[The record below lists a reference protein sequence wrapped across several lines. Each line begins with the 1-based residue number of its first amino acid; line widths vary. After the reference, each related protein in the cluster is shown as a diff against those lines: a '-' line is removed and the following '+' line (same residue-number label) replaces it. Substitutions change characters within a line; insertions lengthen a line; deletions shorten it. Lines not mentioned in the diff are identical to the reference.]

1 MNQASA
7 RLSAAPREI
16 CGLTP
21 CRNEGRDLHL
31 SDFAAGSRSWLK
43 RVMLQDASPGTRS
56 RSGAV
61 GYSWS
66 SKVERRREAATP
78 AARSGGGFATAS
90 WRAPAPG
97 QRGAQE

>member
-31 SDFAAGSRSWLK
+31 SYFAAGSGSWLK

-61 GYSWS
+61 GCSWS
-66 SKVERRREAATP
+66 SKEERRREGVAL
-78 AARSGGGFATAS
+78 AARSDADFATVS
-90 WRAPAPG
+90 WRAQAQGPPG
-97 QRGAQE
+97 SPE